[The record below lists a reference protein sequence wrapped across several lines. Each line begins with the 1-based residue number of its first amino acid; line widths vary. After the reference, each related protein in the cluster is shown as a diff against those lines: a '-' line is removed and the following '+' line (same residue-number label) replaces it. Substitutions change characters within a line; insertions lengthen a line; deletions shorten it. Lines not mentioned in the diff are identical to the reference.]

1 MSGAEIAFETM
12 ELASKPVQSS
22 IERVLDLPRAII
34 ESLPIGVYVCNL
46 DGLVL
51 GYNRHASDIW
61 GRTPVLGDPSQL
73 YCGSLRTYTPRGE
86 PLGLHLA
93 PMTEVLRTGIPV
105 HDRELMI
112 ERPDGSLVHVIV
124 NIEPLRD
131 HDGQFVGAVNCMLDI
146 TDRKKAEQA
155 TRERDQWYRDLLQAL
170 PVAIYTTDEKGR
182 ITFYNQ
188 AAVEFSGREP
198 IIGTDEW
205 CVSGKLYWP
214 DGTPM
219 PHDQCPMAV
228 ALRENLPIRGAE
240 GVAERPDGS
249 RVPFIPYPTPLH
261 DSTGKTV
268 GAVNML
274 VDITD
279 RKRAELAQQLL
290 VSIIESSDD
299 AILSKNL
306 YGIIT
311 SWNAGAERLFGY
323 TAAEAV
329 GKSITM
335 LIPPDRIDE
344 EPGIIARIRRGE
356 HVDHYETTRVRKDGG
371 LVEIS
376 LTVSPIKDGTGRIV
390 GASKIARD
398 VTERK
403 RAEKRL
409 ELLTQEL
416 DHRAKNIL
424 AVMQAMVTVTRANSV
439 NEFATVILG
448 RIKSLS
454 LAHSLLSESRWCGA
468 DLKRLVADELAPY
481 GKEQDRVEISGPS
494 VMLAP
499 SGAQAIAMAL
509 HELATNAVK
518 YGALAVP
525 TGRVSVL
532 WSRGADGR
540 LALRWRETGGPA
552 TRPPSYRGVGMGV
565 IERSVR
571 DQLGGQATFHWHGEG
586 LLCEIDAPSETLT
599 GL

>member
-12 ELASKPVQSS
+12 ESASKPVQSS

-306 YGIIT
+306 DGIIT

-329 GKSITM
+329 GKPITM

-481 GKEQDRVEISGPS
+481 GKDQGRVEISGPS

-540 LALRWRETGGPA
+540 LALRWRETGGPV
-552 TRPPSYRGVGMGV
+552 TQPPSYRGVGMGV

-571 DQLGGQATFHWHGEG
+571 DQLGGQATFHWHDEG